1 MLCYPLCEQALTIN
15 IRYRLTMSPDIYQT
29 IELAFSLLGA
39 FAALLWLRPGKQSAA
54 RYVFI
59 VLPVAGLC
67 AMLHQNPGEYGAA
80 ILRHL
85 VYIMPLFVFLLGK
98 YMLRCTRR
106 RAFLALGV
114 YALVKALGALAHI
127 PLNIL
132 EDCPVSLTLLTAFG
146 FYLELVWAWLF
157 IWICTRK
164 EAGISRTDRIYV
176 AAAVMT
182 IYGSL
187 MGCWPLLRS
196 LPLHLTDLTSE
207 EIPQWVS
214 QVLYFVPMLLNTLCF
229 AAGLRYVLH
238 QSWVRTLCTTA
249 AAIFVMNAPVYAYH
263 HFMQQA
269 EERSFQQREE
279 LIVAI
284 EEGNR
289 SKVQDLLS
297 RGVDV
302 NRPLI
307 GPNDRDGE
315 ISIFYPLI
323 HATARNHIG
332 MVQDLLNAGANVHVR
347 RQNGDTALISAAI
360 ENNAETI
367 QLLLQAGADANDAG
381 YDGTTALHHASLP
394 ETPADRPKSLAV
406 MHILL
411 EHGAPVN
418 AQDCYGDTALMQCVR
433 DGFTE
438 GVRLLLEHSA
448 DPTLRDKTGK
458 SPLEYAEQNELNEIA
473 DMLRADLQQRGE

>member
-1 MLCYPLCEQALTIN
+1 
-15 IRYRLTMSPDIYQT
+15 MSPDIYQT
-29 IELAFSLLGA
+29 IELAFSLLGV
-39 FAALLWLRPGKQSAA
+39 FAALLWLRPGKQAAA
-54 RYVFI
+54 RYAFI

-98 YMLRCTRR
+98 YMLGCTRR

-132 EDCPVSLTLLTAFG
+132 ADCPVSLTLLTGFG

-157 IWICTRK
+157 IWFCTRK

-182 IYGSL
+182 VYGSL
-187 MGCWPLLRS
+187 VGCWPLLRS

-207 EIPQWVS
+207 DIPQWVS

-238 QSWVRTLCTTA
+238 QSWVRTVCTTA
-249 AAIFVMNAPVYAYH
+249 AAIFVMNAPVYAYQ

-279 LIVAI
+279 LIGAI

-289 SKVQDLLS
+289 SKVQELLS
-297 RGVDV
+297 LGVDV

-307 GPNDRDGE
+307 GPNDKNGE

-332 MVQDLLNAGANVHVR
+332 IMQDILAAGADVHVR
-347 RQNGDTALISAAI
+347 RENGDTALIAAAI
-360 ENNAETI
+360 ESNPETI
-367 QLLLQAGADANDAG
+367 QLLLQAGADVNATS
-381 YDGTTALHHASLP
+381 YDGTTALHTASLP
-394 ETPADRPKSLAV
+394 ETPEERPGALAA
-406 MHILL
+406 MRLL
-411 EHGAPVN
+411 LKHGVPVN
-418 AQDCYGDTALMQCVR
+418 AQDIYGDTALIQCVR
-433 DGFTE
+433 DNFTE
-438 GVRLLLEHSA
+438 GARLLLEYSA
-448 DPTLRDKTGK
+448 DPTLRDKDGK
-458 SPLEYAEQNELNEIA
+458 SPLEYAEQKGLNEMA
-473 DMLRADLQQRGE
+473 EMLRAALQQGAQ